1 MADDKGYK
9 DTKEF
14 ICTGC
19 GKKIILTKFASQKT
33 CKCDECK
40 ENNVPINPDI
50 VAEALKANPP
60 KERKKS
66 DGDKTKLRPCI
77 KCGKEVEVSKFM
89 SDQKVL
95 CDECKGITTVRVSAD
110 ANKLQ
115 VDKSKLSSINIAPIQ
130 DYEMNEGVIM
140 NKNLR
145 EVPCPSCGHKYMKP
159 LMIIDWSQFGMVINY
174 QCQKC
179 YTTINLSEQ
188 CRRPLKRYNPSKRF
202 DYTGQEVRDLA
213 LSYTESSRIA
223 NALCVLIKTCE
234 DNNINVDEVFK
245 EFSDSV
251 PPYRDMREKPVP
263 VGFEIPSEDEWIHTV
278 HQAYELLKNARRIGS
293 EEDNPEGSRYIQVS
307 DTLANQLANKLNKL
321 LKGSNK
327 DV

>member
-40 ENNVPINPDI
+40 ANNVPVNPDI

-66 DGDKTKLRPCI
+66 DGGKTKLRPCI

-95 CDECKGITTVRVSAD
+95 CDECKGVTTVKTVNAGR
-110 ANKLQ
+110 LQ
-115 VDKSKLSSINIAPIQ
+115 VDKSKFASINIAPIQ

-159 LMIIDWSQFGMVINY
+159 LMIVDWSQFGMIINY
-174 QCQKC
+174 QCQEC

-188 CRRPLKRYNPSKRF
+188 CRRPLKRHNPSKRF
-202 DYTGQEVRDLA
+202 DYTGQEIRDLA

-234 DNNINVDEVFK
+234 DNNINIDEVFK

-251 PPYRDMREKPVP
+251 PPYRDMHEKPVP
-263 VGFEIPSEDEWIHTV
+263 IGFQIPPEDEWISAV
-278 HQAYELLKNARRIGS
+278 HQAYELLKDTNA
-293 EEDNPEGSRYIQVS
+293 DV
-307 DTLANQLANKLNKL
+307 ANKLNKL
-321 LKGSNK
+321 LKGSNEN
-327 DV
+327 V